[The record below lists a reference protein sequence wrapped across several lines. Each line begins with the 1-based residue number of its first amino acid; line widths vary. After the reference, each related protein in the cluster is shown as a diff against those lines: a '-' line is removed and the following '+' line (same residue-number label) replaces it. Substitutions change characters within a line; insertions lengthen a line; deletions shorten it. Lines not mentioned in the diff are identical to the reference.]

1 MNRSGKIGK
10 IILWVLFWYYLIPYY
25 LLKNYVFKNN
35 RHRVRWASLSSIAIV
50 LILFCCLVNSAGSDD
65 NSTNET
71 ATSKP
76 KIHYVVKKVGQKD
89 LAKAETQEKVLSKE
103 KKKDQT
109 EYEKLEQEL
118 RRDKAKAKKEKA
130 AALKEEKQNE
140 ADNSNSS
147 NAESDY
153 HQVSGGSGNHGDMN
167 TAATGRIVGNRNT
180 KVYHMPGQADY
191 RMSSKNAVYF
201 SSEAQAQAAG
211 YRKAKR

>member
-71 ATSKP
+71 ATSNP
-76 KIHYVVKKVGQKD
+76 KVHYVVKKVGQQD

-118 RRDKAKAKKEKA
+118 SKDKAKARKAKA
-130 AALKEEKQNE
+130 AALTEENQAGNT
-140 ADNSNSS
+140 NSS
-147 NAESDY
+147 NSGSAY
-153 HQVSGGSGNHGDMN
+153 HHAGGGSTNHGDMN

-180 KVYHMPGQADY
+180 KIYHVPGQAGY

-201 SSEAQAQAAG
+201 SSEAQAQAEG

>member
-50 LILFCCLVNSAGSDD
+50 FILFCCLVSSTGSDD
-65 NSTNET
+65 NSTKET
-71 ATSKP
+71 ASSKP
-76 KIHYVVKKVGQKD
+76 QIHYVVKKVGKKE
-89 LAKAETQEKVLSKE
+89 LAKDETQEKVLAKE
-103 KKKDQT
+103 KQKDQT
-109 EYEKLEQEL
+109 EYKKLTQEL
-118 RRDKAKAKKEKA
+118 NKDKAKVRKEKA
-130 AALKEEKQNE
+130 AAIKEEKQNE
-140 ADNSNSS
+140 AQNTNSS
-147 NAESDY
+147 ASGSNY
-153 HQVSGGSGNHGDMN
+153 HHTSGSSYHGDMN

-180 KVYHMPGQADY
+180 KIYHVPGQAGY